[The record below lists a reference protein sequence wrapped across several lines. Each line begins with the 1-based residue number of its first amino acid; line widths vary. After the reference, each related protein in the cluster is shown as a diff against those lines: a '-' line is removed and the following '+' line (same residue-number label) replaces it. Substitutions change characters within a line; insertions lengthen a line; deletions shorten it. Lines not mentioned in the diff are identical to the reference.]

1 MAQDDSTDKGRTARR
16 TGSTELKR
24 NALRAPSLVFI
35 VIAAIAPLAACAANI
50 PLIIGHGN
58 GIAAPLDFVLMG
70 VVLALFSCGYT
81 AMSEH
86 MVNAGAFWAYVS
98 EGLGRVAG
106 AAAGYLALVSYN
118 VLTVCTSAM
127 GGYIVSRNLGFE
139 LGIDLP
145 WWAVSAVLWVVV
157 WLLGAAGV
165 DVGAR
170 FLGVCLVLEL
180 VIIVAAVGAVVLG
193 EGLAAF
199 LAASFAPESFVRGS
213 PGLGLVFAF
222 ACYLGFEATAEYSE
236 EARDAR
242 RTVPR
247 ATFAALALVGALFV
261 AAAWAMLAALGPEA
275 VRLAQG
281 EDAGTIL
288 YRIVAARLGA
298 GFGHVYN
305 WFYMLSSIA
314 CWVSAHNAATRYL
327 YVFGRAGL
335 LPRVLAR
342 THPRRRSP
350 YVAGLAQAAFG
361 GGVLALAAAAGLSPY
376 AQIGATAS
384 ALACVGVMLLELLAS
399 VAAFCY
405 LRRHAG
411 EPGFEYGFLRA
422 RVAPV
427 LAAVA
432 LGAVSVLVMANLS
445 ALTEQESFAV
455 NLVLGCLM
463 PAVLGVGWLVAARR
477 ARRGTLPD
485 PAGISVE
492 G

>member
-16 TGSTELKR
+16 AGSTELKR
-24 NALRAPSLVFI
+24 NALGAPSLVFI

-170 FLGVCLVLEL
+170 FLGVCSSSSSSSSSRRWVR
-180 VIIVAAVGAVVLG
+180 
-193 EGLAAF
+193 
-199 LAASFAPESFVRGS
+199 SCSVRGGGVS
-213 PGLGLVFAF
+213 GGVVCVRELRARLAGLGLVFAF

-247 ATFAALALVGALFV
+247 ATFAALALVGRAFCSRGV
-261 AAAWAMLAALGPEA
+261 GDARRARAGG

-327 YVFGRAGL
+327 YAFGARGCSRGCS
-335 LPRVLAR
+335 PAR
-342 THPRRRSP
+342 TRGVGAPTSPASRRRPSVAGCSRWPRRRGSRP
-350 YVAGLAQAAFG
+350 TRRSGRR
-361 GGVLALAAAAGLSPY
+361 
-376 AQIGATAS
+376 
-384 ALACVGVMLLELLAS
+384 
-399 VAAFCY
+399 
-405 LRRHAG
+405 LRR
-411 EPGFEYGFLRA
+411 
-422 RVAPV
+422 
-427 LAAVA
+427 
-432 LGAVSVLVMANLS
+432 S
-445 ALTEQESFAV
+445 
-455 NLVLGCLM
+455 
-463 PAVLGVGWLVAARR
+463 PAWA
-477 ARRGTLPD
+477 
-485 PAGISVE
+485 
-492 G
+492 